1 MADETETQ
9 VADQDPDSQNSETD
23 RVEDRSYSEKSVQ
36 ERMARPT
43 PEQQRTAGRG
53 GGEDIEGQTP
63 VDRTQGQGATNSD
76 EPR

>member
-1 MADETETQ
+1 MKDNTETQ
-9 VADQDPDSQNSETD
+9 VADQD
-23 RVEDRSYSEKSVQ
+23 RVEDRNYSEKSVQ

-63 VDRTQGQGATNSD
+63 VDRSQGQGATNSED
-76 EPR
+76 NR